1 MKKILLSFLLI
12 IALIFTLS
20 SCSQLEALMP
30 YIEEL
35 LGDYVDFSHDKTYVD
50 FTRAEKALIDER
62 IGGDIPFIPNDEY
75 YLELY
80 ESENEKGVH
89 FYTYGNTEEEYED
102 YRSIIGEFK
111 YVRSEK
117 DSDGIIR
124 YIYEDDGV
132 FYRIA
137 YYQSTDGA
145 CIDLFVY
152 VIIPEDSGNGGN
164 QDGDQ
169 GGDNTENHKFT
180 DFTSAEKDILR
191 EFCGFVIPFIPNN
204 EYYVEEYTYEDED
217 GINFYTTGN
226 SASEFYAYKELFS
239 SYTFVESYVDD
250 YGDTWYTYEKG
261 DFYIDISYYYYDA
274 EYGYIV
280 DVYIY
285 TMSDG
290 GNSGNGENDGY
301 HIYTDFTVSEKETF
315 NTFCGFVIPFIPNDG
330 YSVEAYSIDGE
341 TGINFYTVDNT
352 AEEFAAYKNH
362 FSAYTFVESYV
373 DDYGDTWYTYE
384 KDGFYIDIS
393 YYYYDYEYGYIVDVY
408 VYTTSGDS
416 GNDGGN
422 GGNGGNGVNIG
433 GGTELPSDENGVFDV
448 DFTDATNVKNV
459 TDQGYY
465 VDGCPTTGSPAVL
478 VIPVEFRDVT
488 AASKG
493 YTTEAIKNAFMKDG
507 ECDYYSVYD
516 YYYISSYG
524 QLTLDITVLDYWF
537 KPQYSSTYYA
547 NATVDYFG
555 DEVFGGDQLIMDEAL
570 TYLSARMDL
579 SKFDSDN
586 NGIIDAI
593 VFINTLEIGEEN
605 FYWAYRYWNI
615 YADKS
620 GYYYEYDGVTANDYM
635 WASYQFLY
643 ESEDGLNFDD
653 TSAMNTYTYIHE
665 FGHVLGADDYYDTAG
680 VDDPM
685 GGCDIMDSMKGDH
698 NAFTKFNYGWIT
710 TSRLVVTDTSVTLTL
725 EDFSKN
731 GDTIIIANSWDESLG
746 AYQEYY
752 IVMYYTDNGLNDP
765 DIGGGYFARCGIVVY
780 HVNAELYE
788 EEYDGTTYYDIY
800 NNNTNYL
807 DEYGTKDNLIE
818 FVVSGNDTYTYVVG
832 DTLPSVIDDN
842 GNTLSYTFTVDAMNE
857 EYATITFTK
866 R

>member
-1 MKKILLSFLLI
+1 MKKILVSLL
-12 IALIFTLS
+12 LVVVMLFSLC
-20 SCSQLEALMP
+20 SCSTIEQLLP
-30 YIEEL
+30 YVEEII
-35 LGDYVDFSHDKTYVD
+35 GSIDGNQSKTYVD
-50 FTRAEKALIDER
+50 FT
-62 IGGDIPFIPNDEY
+62 P
-75 YLELY
+75 
-80 ESENEKGVH
+80 
-89 FYTYGNTEEEYED
+89 
-102 YRSIIGEFK
+102 
-111 YVRSEK
+111 
-117 DSDGIIR
+117 
-124 YIYEDDGV
+124 
-132 FYRIA
+132 
-137 YYQSTDGA
+137 
-145 CIDLFVY
+145 
-152 VIIPEDSGNGGN
+152 
-164 QDGDQ
+164 
-169 GGDNTENHKFT
+169 
-180 DFTSAEKDILR
+180 AEKDLIKKQIGC
-191 EFCGFVIPFIPNN
+191 EIEFIPNN
-204 EYYVEEYTYEDED
+204 EYYLESYSHSDEK
-217 GINFYTTGN
+217 GVNFYTFGNTQSDFSEYREILSAYSYLGSHKDTYGTTWYYYENDGVFYDIAFYQTDDGYDCIDLYVYIEIINGNQGGNDDGNNDNTGSGEGDGN
-226 SASEFYAYKELFS
+226 QNTGGYTYTSFSANEIELFNEFCDFVIPFIS
-239 SYTFVESYVDD
+239 NNEYYVEGYTLDGEVGINYYTFGNTASDFASYKNKFSVYTYVESFADE
-250 YGDTWYTYEKG
+250 YGDMWYTYQKG
-261 DFYIDISYYYYDA
+261 EFYIDISYYYYDID
-274 EYGYIV
+274 YGY
-280 DVYIY
+280 
-285 TMSDG
+285 
-290 GNSGNGENDGY
+290 
-301 HIYTDFTVSEKETF
+301 
-315 NTFCGFVIPFIPNDG
+315 C
-330 YSVEAYSIDGE
+330 
-341 TGINFYTVDNT
+341 
-352 AEEFAAYKNH
+352 
-362 FSAYTFVESYV
+362 
-373 DDYGDTWYTYE
+373 
-384 KDGFYIDIS
+384 
-393 YYYYDYEYGYIVDVY
+393 VDVY
-408 VYTTSGDS
+408 VYTYTENNNDS
-416 GNDGGN
+416 GNDDGS
-422 GGNGGNGVNIG
+422 G
-433 GGTELPSDENGVFDV
+433 GGSVTPDLPDGDEGAVNV
-448 DFTDATNVKNV
+448 DFTKAEKVKDV

-465 VDGCPTTGSPAVL
+465 IDGCPTKGSPAVL
-478 VIPVEFRDVT
+478 VIPVEFKDVT

-665 FGHVLGADDYYDTAG
+665 FGHVLGADDYYDTAEI
-680 VDDPM
+680 DDPM
-685 GGCDIMDSMKGDH
+685 GGCDIMDIMKGDH

-752 IVMYYTDNGLNDP
+752 IVVYYTENGLNDP
-765 DIGGGYFARCGIVVY
+765 DMGGGYFERNGIVVY

-800 NNNTNYL
+800 NNNTNYS

-818 FVVSGNDTYTYVVG
+818 FVISSNDTYTYVVG
-832 DTLPSVIDDN
+832 DMLPKVTDDN
-842 GNTLSYTFTVDAMNE
+842 GNTLGYTFTIDALDE
-857 EYATITFTK
+857 KYATITFTK